1 MGAQHL
7 HTSGN
12 TVRERA
18 HPRNSRNPRL
28 IFVSLCLIPTHG
40 PVKKLINPR
49 DSDERNAR
57 RLDTWEVLPV
67 LRQIGSLRS
76 LLRRN
81 ALLLEAA
88 DLAPHIAKVRL
99 KVIDLGSVR
108 ESVAV
113 TGKNGYEIE
122 LLQLLQ
128 GFAPLIH
135 KCIAHV
141 RKRRRQHVSRTNNL
155 LFWKVHND
163 IAGSMG
169 TTEKTNLDFA
179 IAPVQRHLG
188 LESHVWRCGFQFR
201 L

>member
-1 MGAQHL
+1 MLLINRLADGCRSPVTDASCGCTMQAHSIRL
-7 HTSGN
+7 PSPARGT
-12 TVRERA
+12 RE
-18 HPRNSRNPRL
+18 HISW
-28 IFVSLCLIPTHG
+28 CLIPTHG

-169 TTEKTNLDFA
+169 TTEKTNLSDAFE
-179 IAPVQRHLG
+179 H
-188 LESHVWRCGFQFR
+188 E
-201 L
+201 